1 MRASQQSASVLRGF
15 VSTVAVTWLVWTAC
29 MASSPGAA
37 FAQDEASDPWR
48 VMGLTSV
55 GAPLRVTRRAELGQ
69 STFAPVFVDG
79 NVALVLPGRGRLR
92 HGPLLGMSTNL
103 SIDGGFYAPVDPLAQ
118 RAVLFGYLARYAL
131 TDDVF
136 ALSHAGLAWDL
147 GGSDSAGVEIS
158 IGAAYRV
165 LAGVGVFSAL
175 GGNVW
180 GGEGGLNWMASLE
193 LGLFIDYEVL
203 P

>member
-1 MRASQQSASVLRGF
+1 MPASQQSASVGRGVGPLVVLIWLAWMAGMVLWPAS
-15 VSTVAVTWLVWTAC
+15 VS
-29 MASSPGAA
+29 
-37 FAQDEASDPWR
+37 AQDEPSDPWR

-79 NVALVLPGRGRLR
+79 SVALVLPGRGRLR

-118 RAVLFGYLARYAL
+118 WAVLVGYLARYAI

-136 ALSHAGLAWDL
+136 AMGHAGLAWDL
-147 GGSDSAGVEIS
+147 GSSDSAGAEIS
-158 IGAAYRV
+158 VGAAYRV
-165 LAGVGVFSAL
+165 LAGVGVFSSL
-175 GGNVW
+175 SGNVW
-180 GGEGGLNWMASLE
+180 GGEGGLNWIASLE

>member
-1 MRASQQSASVLRGF
+1 MRASQQNASVLRGF
-15 VSTVAVTWLVWTAC
+15 VFAVAVTCLVA
-29 MASSPGAA
+29 MAGLALSPATV
-37 FAQDEASDPWR
+37 FAQDEPSDPWR

-79 NVALVLPGRGRLR
+79 NVALVLPGLGRLR

-103 SIDGGFYAPVDPLAQ
+103 SIDGGFYAPVGALAQ
-118 RAVLFGYLARYAL
+118 WAVLVGYLARYAI

-136 ALSHAGLAWDL
+136 GMSHAGVCWDL
-147 GGSDSAGVEIS
+147 GGSDSAGGEIS
-158 IGAAYRV
+158 VGAAYRV
-165 LAGVGVFSAL
+165 LAGVGVFGAL
-175 GGNVW
+175 SGNVW
-180 GGEGGLNWMASLE
+180 GGEGGLNWIASLE

>member
-1 MRASQQSASVLRGF
+1 MRASQQSASLLRGF
-15 VSTVAVTWLVWTAC
+15 VSAVTVTWLVCTAG
-29 MASSPGAA
+29 MALAPTTAV
-37 FAQDEASDPWR
+37 AQDEPSDPWR

-118 RAVLFGYLARYAL
+118 WAVLVGYLARYAI

-136 ALSHAGLAWDL
+136 AISHAGLAWDL
-147 GGSDSAGVEIS
+147 GSSDSAGAEIS
-158 IGAAYRV
+158 VGAAYRA

-175 GGNVW
+175 SGNAW
-180 GGEGGLNWMASLE
+180 GGEGGLNWTASLE